1 MQILGFHLCCFFSV
15 VHSSSVI
22 SSQILAVLATLNS
35 ELSWPPSETLALCLE
50 SPSLCHSLN
59 ITPSQKVRV
68 NVEVSFVCFPSLKDR
83 SLALPVVQ
91 CLIMF
96 VAYILSS
103 LVYICLCQADKS
115 NASYS
120 AMDRTRNFS
129 YSSLIPF
136 QLSLYPPD
144 STLSKVIIDLY
155 FANLIFTT
163 RSHLTRTSSIV
174 PRCWSLSSSWNPFS
188 PTNLASRKPLFLT
201 FPPTSVFVA
210 GSSSSSWPPNVRK
223 PQSSL
228 SNLFLSPSTFSSVI
242 SLSPKAFHNLYTF
255 IILKCISP
263 AWISALKCRLGVP
276 IPSSTSPLESL
287 KSIPNFPCPKQN
299 SWFLPSQACL
309 SLGLTHLNK

>member
-1 MQILGFHLCCFFSV
+1 MQILGLHLCCFFSV

-22 SSQILAVLATLNS
+22 SPQILAVLATLNS
-35 ELSWPPSETLALCLE
+35 ELSWPPSETPALCLE

-59 ITPSQKVRV
+59 ITPTAR
-68 NVEVSFVCFPSLKDR
+68 R
-83 SLALPVVQ
+83 SGWTWRSALCASPLLRIVALHCQ
-91 CLIMF
+91 CLIMC
-96 VAYILSS
+96 VSYILSS
-103 LVYICLCQADKS
+103 LVYIYLCQADTS

-120 AMDRTRNFS
+120 AMDRTRHFF

-144 STLSKVIIDLY
+144 STLSKVITDLY

-163 RSHLTRTSSIV
+163 RSHLTRTSSII
-174 PRCWSLSSSWNPFS
+174 PRSRSLSSSWNPFS

-201 FPPTSVFVA
+201 FPPTSVFAA

-242 SLSPKAFHNLYTF
+242 SLSPNNLYTF

-276 IPSSTSPLESL
+276 TPSSTSPLESL